1 MTTSKALS
9 IFANKIENDDALNN
23 PQEYLGPYT
32 DQLLEFWSLLDTLTE
47 DQWKI
52 IQGRY
57 DDFYN
62 NQRSEWCKAA
72 DEAYKAS
79 KETIGEDFSYHAAYA
94 ALDVYG
100 YGAAYWATMELIG
113 GIKNPVILPMFD
125 DL

>member
-47 DQWKI
+47 EQWKTFLS
-52 IQGRY
+52 RY
-57 DDFYN
+57 WDFYV
-62 NQRSEWCKAA
+62 NQGSEWIKAT
-72 DEAYKAS
+72 DEAIEAS
-79 KETIGEDFSYHAAYA
+79 IETIGWKFVGNAACA
-94 ALDVYG
+94 ALYVYG

-125 DL
+125 EL